1 MRQLADS
8 PRLAECTAA
17 GTLTVRRATRAQD
30 KALVPLLEKLNRM
43 RTVFPGT
50 QLRLVFEMLPSDR
63 PGRIDDPRRP
73 SAPTP
78 PVAPPKM
85 NRYAEVCA
93 CTPDPTVSTTSPYY
107 RAAPAVLFRQHAISS
122 QSPSIPLLQQ

>member
-1 MRQLADS
+1 M
-8 PRLAECTAA
+8 
-17 GTLTVRRATRAQD
+17 RRATRAQD
-30 KALVPLLEKLNRM
+30 KALAPLLEELNRM

-50 QLRLVFEMLPSDR
+50 QLRLVFEMLPSAR

-73 SAPTP
+73 TTPTP

-107 RAAPAVLFRQHAISS
+107 RAGPAALSRQHAISF
-122 QSPSIPLLQQ
+122 QTPFIPLLQQ